1 MKLKTIRIT
10 KQFKMEMAHAL
21 YGYDGL
27 CKNIHGHSYR
37 LWVTLRGPVL
47 EERGHEKDGMVLDFG
62 LLKRLVKPHIID
74 KYDHSFVLNA
84 NSSHANIDLSAFEK
98 VYLLPYQPT
107 SENLVNDFVSIIK
120 NQLPDNIELYKV
132 VLSETANSFA
142 EWCLDDNP

>member
-1 MKLKTIRIT
+1 MKTIRIT

-47 EERGHEKDGMVLDFG
+47 DDPGHEKDGMVLDFG

-120 NQLPDNIELYKV
+120 NQLPENIELYKV

>member
-1 MKLKTIRIT
+1 
-10 KQFKMEMAHAL
+10 MAHAL

-37 LWVTLRGPVL
+37 LWVTLRGTVL
-47 EERGHEKDGMVLDFG
+47 EEHGHEKDGMVLDFG

>member
-1 MKLKTIRIT
+1 M
-10 KQFKMEMAHAL
+10 
-21 YGYDGL
+21 D
-27 CKNIHGHSYR
+27 
-37 LWVTLRGPVL
+37 
-47 EERGHEKDGMVLDFG
+47 ERGHEKDGMVLDFG

>member
-1 MKLKTIRIT
+1 
-10 KQFKMEMAHAL
+10 MEMAHAL

-47 EERGHEKDGMVLDFG
+47 DEHGHEKDGMVLDFG

-142 EWCLDDNP
+142 EWCLDDNQ

>member
-1 MKLKTIRIT
+1 
-10 KQFKMEMAHAL
+10 MEMAHAL

-47 EERGHEKDGMVLDFG
+47 DEHGHEKDGMVLDFG

>member
-1 MKLKTIRIT
+1 MKTIRIT

-142 EWCLDDNP
+142 EWCLDDNQ

>member
-1 MKLKTIRIT
+1 
-10 KQFKMEMAHAL
+10 MEMAHAL

-142 EWCLDDNP
+142 EWCLDDNQ

>member
-1 MKLKTIRIT
+1 
-10 KQFKMEMAHAL
+10 MEMAHAL

-47 EERGHEKDGMVLDFG
+47 EKHGHEKDGMVLDFG

-107 SENLVNDFVSIIK
+107 SGNLVNDFVSIIK

>member
-1 MKLKTIRIT
+1 
-10 KQFKMEMAHAL
+10 MAHAL

-47 EERGHEKDGMVLDFG
+47 DEHGHEKDGMVLDFG

-142 EWCLDDNP
+142 EWCLDDNQ

>member
-1 MKLKTIRIT
+1 MKTIRIT

>member
-1 MKLKTIRIT
+1 MKTIRIT

-47 EERGHEKDGMVLDFG
+47 EKHGHEKDGMVLDFG

-120 NQLPDNIELYKV
+120 NQLPENIELYKV

-142 EWCLDDNP
+142 EWCLDDNQ

>member
-1 MKLKTIRIT
+1 MKTIRIT

-47 EERGHEKDGMVLDFG
+47 DEPGHEKDGMVLDFG

-120 NQLPDNIELYKV
+120 NQLPENIELYKV

>member
-1 MKLKTIRIT
+1 
-10 KQFKMEMAHAL
+10 MAHAL

-47 EERGHEKDGMVLDFG
+47 EEHGHEKDGMVLDFG
-62 LLKRLVKPHIID
+62 LLKRLVKPHIVD

-142 EWCLDDNP
+142 EWCLDDNQ

>member
-1 MKLKTIRIT
+1 
-10 KQFKMEMAHAL
+10 MAHAL

-47 EERGHEKDGMVLDFG
+47 EEHGHEKDGMVLDFG
-62 LLKRLVKPHIID
+62 LLKRLVKPHIVD

-120 NQLPDNIELYKV
+120 NQLPGNIELYKV

>member
-1 MKLKTIRIT
+1 
-10 KQFKMEMAHAL
+10 MAHAL

-47 EERGHEKDGMVLDFG
+47 EEHGHEKDGMVLDFG

-142 EWCLDDNP
+142 EWCLDDNQ

>member
-1 MKLKTIRIT
+1 
-10 KQFKMEMAHAL
+10 MAHAL

-47 EERGHEKDGMVLDFG
+47 DEPGHEKDGMVLDFG

>member
-1 MKLKTIRIT
+1 MKTIRIT

-47 EERGHEKDGMVLDFG
+47 DEPGHEKDGMVLDFG

-142 EWCLDDNP
+142 EWCLDDNA

>member
-1 MKLKTIRIT
+1 
-10 KQFKMEMAHAL
+10 MEMAHAL

-47 EERGHEKDGMVLDFG
+47 DEPGHEKDGMVLDFG

-98 VYLLPYQPT
+98 VYLLPHQPT

>member
-1 MKLKTIRIT
+1 
-10 KQFKMEMAHAL
+10 MEMAHAL
-21 YGYDGL
+21 YGDDGL

-47 EERGHEKDGMVLDFG
+47 DEHGHEKDGMVLDFG
-62 LLKRLVKPHIID
+62 LLKRIVKPHIID

-142 EWCLDDNP
+142 EWCLDDNQ

>member
-1 MKLKTIRIT
+1 
-10 KQFKMEMAHAL
+10 MAHAL

-47 EERGHEKDGMVLDFG
+47 DELGHEKDGMVLDFG